1 MGRFVVE
8 EFRVFVEADDE
19 DKAPTE
25 TMSTLDIF
33 GTEIFLTHREVQYS
47 TTQED

>member
-19 DKAPTE
+19 DKALTE
-25 TMSTLDIF
+25 AMSTLA
-33 GTEIFLTHREVQYS
+33 EIFLTHREVQYS